1 MSAGRHSK
9 SVEPRAR
16 LPRRQWSGKRG
27 VRRIRSIDPL
37 SLSVEEVRDFGDADA
52 WVWFALLVA
61 RNAGS
66 LSPLYAILPAA
77 AGVLTVALFSV
88 LRQV

>member
-1 MSAGRHSK
+1 M
-9 SVEPRAR
+9 
-16 LPRRQWSGKRG
+16 
-27 VRRIRSIDPL
+27 
-37 SLSVEEVRDFGDADA
+37 RDFGDADA

-66 LSPLYAILPAA
+66 LSPLYAILPAV

-88 LRQV
+88 LAHA